1 MQIDQS
7 AERKQV
13 FEEAWRTMKYR
24 YYDANMHGVDWAALK
39 DTYESLLPH
48 VADVDELHN
57 VVMMMIGKLNSSH
70 TGISGGGVLPGQP
83 PPERVQTRYPGF
95 DMEQGASGYFKVSH
109 IYRKGPADHDYTRLH
124 VGDFILSVN
133 GKDLKSD
140 DNYWQYF
147 NALPG
152 RRFEFVV
159 NSKPQTDGSWS
170 LSLDPISQ
178 TQQDQ
183 LEYERWVDDHKEMVA
198 KLSKGDIGYLHI
210 KEMNAAALQKFERDL
225 LENQDKKALIIDE
238 RFNGGGGIDQ
248 ELLAILNQR
257 KKYQTTRGRD
267 SVDIP
272 RPSQG
277 YFGPMV
283 VLQNERSASDAEMF
297 PQGFREL
304 GLGKVIGVPTY
315 GAVIGTGSY
324 RLLDGST
331 IRTPEYGVFSAD
343 GRDLENYGVPPDV
356 FADNTPPDFTSKR
369 DRQIEKAIEVL
380 QAEMK

>member
-1 MQIDQS
+1 
-7 AERKQV
+7 
-13 FEEAWRTMKYR
+13 
-24 YYDANMHGVDWAALK
+24 VDWAVLK

-57 VVMMMIGKLNSSH
+57 VIMMMIGKLNSSH
-70 TGISGGGVLPGQP
+70 TGISGGGLLPGQP

-95 DMEQGASGYFKVSH
+95 DMEPDASGYFKVSH
-109 IYRKGPADHDYTRLH
+109 IYRKGPADHDYIRLR
-124 VGDFILSVN
+124 VGDYVLSVD
-133 GKDLKSD
+133 GKELKST
-140 DNYWQYF
+140 DNYWQAF

-152 RRFEFVV
+152 RKFEFLV
-159 NSKPQTDGSWS
+159 NSKPQLEGAWN
-170 LSLDPISQ
+170 LSLDPVSQ
-178 TQQDQ
+178 SQQDD
-183 LEYERWVDDHKEMVA
+183 LEYNRWVDERKAMVD
-198 KLSKGDIGYLHI
+198 KLTKGEIGYLHI

-225 LENQDKKALIIDE
+225 LESQDKKALIIDE
-238 RFNGGGGIDQ
+238 RFNAGGGIDQ

-267 SVDIP
+267 SVELP

-297 PQGFREL
+297 PEGFREL

-331 IRTPEYGVFSAD
+331 IRTPEFGVFSAD

-356 FADNTPPDFTSKR
+356 FADNTPADFMAGH
-369 DRQIEKAIEVL
+369 DRQIEKAVEVL